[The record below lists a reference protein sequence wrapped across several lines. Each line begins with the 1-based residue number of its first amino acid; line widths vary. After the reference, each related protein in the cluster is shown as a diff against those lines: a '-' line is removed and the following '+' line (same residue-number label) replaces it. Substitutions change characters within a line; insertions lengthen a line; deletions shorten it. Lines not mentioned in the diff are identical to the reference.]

1 MILGLVQLSNRV
13 LGPGFRLACPETMR
27 RIQFI
32 ELHDQA
38 WFPPSLRDEVIDALQ
53 FGLGLLKPYGSV
65 AALLRRA
72 FNFSRSQSIVD
83 MCSGG
88 GGPWPYLSRK
98 VGDPAQVI
106 HVCLTDKYPNLG
118 AFQKLKAASEDR
130 ITFRPE
136 SVDAT
141 KVPGDLK
148 GFRTMF
154 TAFHHF
160 SPQQARAIL
169 QNAVDDG
176 QNIGV
181 FEMTKRAPWTMA
193 LMIPWALMPLFF
205 TPWIR
210 PFCWSRLFWTY
221 VVPVIPFVFLF
232 DGVIS
237 CLRTYRPEELR
248 AMVQTLTENRHT
260 WEIGEQSGAAG
271 EMAITYLIGCA
282 PARL

>member
-232 DGVIS
+232 DGVVS